1 MITIPMQVSVSEVLL
16 PVTVAV
22 SAVNIPV
29 QVAAEYKMREGE
41 IYDGPYE
48 FTPTQET
55 QTVST
60 AEKLLLENIVINPIP
75 QNYGLITY
83 NGSFITVS

>member
-29 QVAAEYKMREGE
+29 QVAAAYQMRDGE

-48 FTPTQET
+48 FTPT
-55 QTVST
+55 
-60 AEKLLLENIVINPIP
+60 
-75 QNYGLITY
+75 
-83 NGSFITVS
+83 

>member
-16 PVTVAV
+16 PVAVAV
-22 SAVNIPV
+22 SSVNLPM
-29 QVAAEYKMREGE
+29 QVAASYQMREGE

-48 FTPTQET
+48 FTPSQET

-60 AEKLLLENIVINPIP
+60 ADKLLLENIVINPIP
-75 QNYGLITY
+75 QNYGLVTY
-83 NGSFITVS
+83 NGAIITVS

>member
-16 PVTVAV
+16 PVAVAV
-22 SAVNIPV
+22 SAVNLPM
-29 QVAAEYKMREGE
+29 QVAASYQMREGE

-48 FTPTQET
+48 FTPSQET
-55 QTVST
+55 QMVST

-75 QNYGLITY
+75 SNYGLVTY
-83 NGSFITVS
+83 NGSIITIS

>member
-1 MITIPMQVSVSEVLL
+1 MITIPMQISVSEVLL
-16 PVTVAV
+16 PVAVAV

-29 QVAAEYKMREGE
+29 QVAASYQMRDGE

-55 QTVST
+55 QTVIT

>member
-16 PVTVAV
+16 PVAVAV

-29 QVAAEYKMREGE
+29 QVAAEYQMRDGE

-48 FTPTQET
+48 FTPSQET